1 MIEDYIKYITL
12 KRKELGGH
20 AICPFAKRFLDKTVI
35 IESEDLEKDAIQCIE
50 SEERPMLWMVYGCPE
65 KFNKEWL
72 SSFCETNKDKAK
84 AKDLWLIWDHPDQ
97 TNKIG
102 DVETN
107 NKEYGILLI
116 QPLTELNEYSEKL
129 KKTNYYEFWDK
140 EYYDAIVGNRKKDS

>member
-20 AICPFAKRFLDKTVI
+20 AICPFAKRFLDKTII

-72 SSFCETNKDKAK
+72 SSFCETNKDKAIIIPPIK
-84 AKDLWLIWDHPDQ
+84 
-97 TNKIG
+97 
-102 DVETN
+102 
-107 NKEYGILLI
+107 
-116 QPLTELNEYSEKL
+116 LNQ
-129 KKTNYYEFWDK
+129 
-140 EYYDAIVGNRKKDS
+140 